1 MLKQSKVWVVAIVK
15 IFLELFSGFLFA
27 GLVTGVL
34 GGVFVPL
41 VSCLTAWPLAQ
52 ENRFFVAEF
61 GLCLAQKLSMQAMQL
76 FAFCKCFG

>member
-15 IFLELFSGFLFA
+15 ICLELFSGFFFA

-34 GGVFVPL
+34 SGVFVPL

-52 ENRFFVAEF
+52 ENCFFVEEF
-61 GLCLAQKLSMQAMQL
+61 GLCLARKLNRFEFEIL
-76 FAFCKCFG
+76 AFCK